1 MLSCNLSEFGKR
13 KKRVYLAQMPL
24 NGISI
29 LRYCAPLMKGMGWRR
44 KKWRGAHLIM
54 PLSMYQWFSICNHRA
69 YRAKT
74 GTPKTFKPRWNGDIS
89 TKHKFLIYMFY
100 ILYHCACTC
109 AQSSLTPGLEPTGLP
124 YPGDPPP
131 GELPDPGIKSTSPMS
146 PSLQVDSLSHQ
157 GLISMIQFF
166 IIGINQ
172 KICLFYS

>member
-29 LRYCAPLMKGMGWRR
+29 LRYCVPLMKGMGWRR

-124 YPGDPPP
+124 YPWDFSGKNT
-131 GELPDPGIKSTSPMS
+131 GVGCYFLLQGIFLTQGLNPC
-146 PSLQVDSLSHQ
+146 LLHLLHWQVDSLPLWH
-157 GLISMIQFF
+157 LDTRY
-166 IIGINQ
+166 
-172 KICLFYS
+172 LLV

>member
-29 LRYCAPLMKGMGWRR
+29 LRYCVPLMKGMGWRR

-124 YPGDPPP
+124 YPWDFSGKNT
-131 GELPDPGIKSTSPMS
+131 GVGCYFL
-146 PSLQVDSLSHQ
+146 LQESFLTQVSNPRL
-157 GLISMIQFF
+157 L
-166 IIGINQ
+166 
-172 KICLFYS
+172 CLLHCRWIL